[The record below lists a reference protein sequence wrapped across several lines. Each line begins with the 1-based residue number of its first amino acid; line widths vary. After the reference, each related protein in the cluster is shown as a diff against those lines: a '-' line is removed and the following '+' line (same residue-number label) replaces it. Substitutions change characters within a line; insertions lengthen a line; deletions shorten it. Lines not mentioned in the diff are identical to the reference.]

1 MAKGG
6 SRVAKL
12 EKQKV
17 IRQKSPYSVSQ
28 AILRGDIFTK
38 LSMIIMGFG
47 SLVRGQIVKGLFF
60 LSVEVGYIFYLIFF
74 GANSARML
82 RTLGEKQRGKFFNEA
97 TGMFEKVDGDN
108 SMLLLLGG
116 VLFILITVLFIC
128 IWCANLKASMEAQIM
143 IQKGKKA
150 KKLKDDIHDYLDSKF
165 HRTVL
170 FFPILS
176 IVIFNILPL
185 LYMILVAFTNYD
197 GDHPVPGKLFTW
209 NGIESFKVVLGLSDS
224 TLSTNIASTFW
235 PVFGWTMIWAFVAT
249 FSNYFLGMLLAL
261 LINRKGTKL
270 KPMWRTIFVLSIA
283 IPSFVSLL
291 VMRTMLSD
299 TGAINMMLQDMGLIA
314 KGAYLPFLSD
324 PLWARVT
331 VIIVNL
337 WIGIPYTML
346 VTTGVLQN
354 IPEELFEAAK
364 VDGANPVVIYF
375 KITLPYMIFV
385 TTPHLITSFVGN
397 INNFN
402 VIYFLTGGGPNTLD
416 YYQAGKTD
424 LLVTWLFKLTTV
436 SFDYNYASVLG
447 IFIFIISA
455 VLSIIT
461 FVNSGSYKRE
471 EEFQ

>member
-128 IWCANLKASMEAQIM
+128 MWCANLKASMEAQIM

-150 KKLKDDIHDYLDSKF
+150 KKLKDDIRDYLDSKF